1 MSKPSKT
8 LQKMETTQSILQ
20 HDVNFYANTGKRH
33 TRRQGYPLLF
43 LGRNIHTRLD
53 LVRPEEKQ
61 IQTTKE
67 QQKKGETPIRF
78 FQPLQKV
85 YFLSGNARMN
95 KWIPGTIVTRLG
107 CLHYEIDYQGRAF
120 KRHVDQIR
128 AFGTDDSQR
137 TMRQSLS
144 PSRATPESARRI
156 RFYDESLKI
165 PDTRQGQV
173 GSPQIPSSP
182 KGRTPAQ
189 QQDNE
194 STRRSTISSP
204 PVPEPMGSASQK
216 PAAPKTT
223 QNHTTECAPALRR
236 SARERKPVQRFSPT

>member
-1 MSKPSKT
+1 VNKFLRQYRKAPH
-8 LQKMETTQSILQ
+8 TT
-20 HDVNFYANTGKRH
+20 TGLPPA
-33 TRRQGYPLLF
+33 QLF
-43 LGRNIHTRLD
+43 LGRNIRTRLD

-61 IQTTKE
+61 IQTTE
-67 QQKKGETPIRF
+67 RQQKKEETPTRS

-85 YFLSGNARMN
+85 YFLSGNARMD
-95 KWIPGTIVTRLG
+95 KWVPGIIVTRLG
-107 CLHYEIDYQGRAF
+107 CLHYEIDYQGRVF

-128 AFGTDDSQR
+128 AFGTDASQR
-137 TMRQSLS
+137 TTLQSPS

-156 RFYDESLKI
+156 RFYDESLKT
-165 PDTRQGQV
+165 PVPRQDQV

-182 KGRTPAQ
+182 KGWFPAQ
-189 QQDNE
+189 QQDNR

-204 PVPEPMGSASQK
+204 PASEPLGSASQK
-216 PAAPKTT
+216 PAAPNTT